1 MANDLT
7 NTAEMPRAA
16 LVEVPEECGFAS
28 TREAD
33 QHEDKLPRYEGA
45 VRTTGT
51 FLLRRRP
58 KQAYNLVCHGL
69 YACGHC
75 PGCRPAA
82 QTATHHSLTA
92 HHAAELLSQTAA
104 NKI

>member
-69 YACGHC
+69 YACGHWL
-75 PGCRPAA
+75 PAGGA
-82 QTATHHSLTA
+82 DSHSPLA
-92 HHAAELLSQTAA
+92 HRSPRG
-104 NKI
+104 